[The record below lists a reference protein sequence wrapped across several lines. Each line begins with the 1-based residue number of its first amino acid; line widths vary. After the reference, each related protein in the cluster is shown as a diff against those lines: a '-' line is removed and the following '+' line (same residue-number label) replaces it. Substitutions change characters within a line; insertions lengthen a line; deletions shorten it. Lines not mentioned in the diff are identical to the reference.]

1 MIFKIIIKRK
11 KKKFK
16 VPIPNQDHHRA
27 FLKTCGYF
35 FEHNPKKKF
44 LIITKRSL
52 TENIDKYEEY
62 YEDVI
67 FFE

>member
-11 KKKFK
+11 KKKIR

-27 FLKTCGYF
+27 FLEICGQF
-35 FEHNPKKKF
+35 FEHNPKKKL
-44 LIITKRSL
+44 LIITKKSL
-52 TENIDKYEEY
+52 SENIDNYEEY